1 MIDRQNDESSGF
13 VALKCPVCNGFGTVS
28 FKRITCHACSGKGY
42 VVINL
47 KDRENEKKQHR

>member
-1 MIDRQNDESSGF
+1 MIDRQNDESNGF

-28 FKRITCHACSGKGY
+28 FKRITCHACGGKGY

-47 KDRENEKKQHR
+47 KDRENEKEQHR